1 MPTALDKEK
10 ETTRVIVLGD
20 SQLDGTVADNENMT
34 SILEAELAAK
44 GKQYEIL
51 NAATGRAHA
60 KLTVSQ
66 GKTRAKIK
74 ALEIIEKEKSA
85 S

>member
-1 MPTALDKEK
+1 MAYTTKQIKVLIDVYSSDNPIVYPGTFKK
-10 ETTRVIVLGD
+10 TVETLCKHGLVSYRFV
-20 SQLDGTVADNENMT
+20 
-34 SILEAELAAK
+34 
-44 GKQYEIL
+44 

-74 ALEIIEKEKSA
+74 ALEIIEKERERNPDA
-85 S
+85 FE